1 MISVKN
7 LHKHFGSL
15 VVLDGIDIDIEQ
27 GEKVAVIGP
36 SGSGKSTFL
45 RCLNLLERPT
55 MGHLYFKDKEI
66 TYYPK
71 ISALSK
77 KFINYKIKQY
87 DKKTSKLI
95 LKAEGLKGITDE
107 KIIKK
112 LQESEKKIKD
122 CTVLRDE

>member
-71 ISALSK
+71 SLS
-77 KFINYKIKQY
+77 I
-87 DKKTSKLI
+87 SKLSSM
-95 LKAEGLKGITDE
+95 
-107 KIIKK
+107 IKK
-112 LQESEKKIKD
+112 
-122 CTVLRDE
+122 

>member
-45 RCLNLLERPT
+45 R
-55 MGHLYFKDKEI
+55 
-66 TYYPK
+66 
-71 ISALSK
+71 
-77 KFINYKIKQY
+77 
-87 DKKTSKLI
+87 
-95 LKAEGLKGITDE
+95 
-107 KIIKK
+107 
-112 LQESEKKIKD
+112 
-122 CTVLRDE
+122 